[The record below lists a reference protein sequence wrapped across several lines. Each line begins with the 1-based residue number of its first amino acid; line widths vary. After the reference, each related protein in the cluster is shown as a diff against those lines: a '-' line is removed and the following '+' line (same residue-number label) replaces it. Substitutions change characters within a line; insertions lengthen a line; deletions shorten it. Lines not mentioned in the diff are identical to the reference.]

1 MQSLINPNP
10 WENAK
15 IKAEIGSLNALDS
28 RLKMKA
34 TGNYERI

>member
-1 MQSLINPNP
+1 MQSLISPNP

-15 IKAEIGSLNALDS
+15 IKAKVGSLNALDA

-34 TGNYERI
+34 TGNYVRI